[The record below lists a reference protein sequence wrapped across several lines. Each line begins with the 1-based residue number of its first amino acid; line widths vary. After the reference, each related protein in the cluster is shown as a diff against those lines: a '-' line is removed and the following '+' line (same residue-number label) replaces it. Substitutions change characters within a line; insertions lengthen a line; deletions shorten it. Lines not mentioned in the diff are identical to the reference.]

1 MGKKLK
7 TKVAPLF
14 GKTSLTI
21 KRMAEKEEEELSP
34 FTKQE
39 RTRWIFHQTF
49 YCPITHAVMRD
60 PVVDINGDT
69 YERTAIEEWIS
80 RNKSS
85 PITREAMERTDLRPN
100 RTLRE
105 TIELEIAKLRRIE
118 EEKRMKQLKKQSLQ
132 KASIM
137 SLISTIIPPCDKLK
151 NAMLAN
157 PKDWNKVNDI
167 LQQHPEVAQ
176 EFVPIVND
184 EGPISSGH
192 TTSSG
197 HTLSSGHTT
206 SSGMFPLE
214 MAMEQNA
221 PLEIIQTLIKIGG
234 SEKLQQLNKKLMTV
248 PIEWNAVDTLISE
261 NPEIVKE
268 WRPIVTDENGNEVN
282 GGFLPIHMAL
292 EKGAP
297 MHIVQKLLK
306 IYPEC
311 GDEPTLVLQSK
322 AADTTSLFLKRKD
335 IEKGNES
342 PLDIA
347 ERCHASKEMIDMLE
361 ARPWD
366 PKKTFGEGIFTGADV
381 HMATGLADKISHVK
395 AHRLLKKRSTIKG
408 GKKRRLKLSTTIQ
421 RYDNNPVEVVKKVEE
436 KVDLLS
442 DFDMDSLMDDTLL
455 DEHDD
460 DLSSTNQDFG
470 SELLGN
476 VHKNM

>member
-176 EFVPIVND
+176 ELIPIVND
-184 EGPISSGH
+184 EGPISSGPTISSGH

-197 HTLSSGHTT
+197 HTI

-234 SEKLQQLNKKLMTV
+234 SEKLQQLNKELMTV
-248 PIEWNAVDTLISE
+248 PIDW
-261 NPEIVKE
+261 
-268 WRPIVTDENGNEVN
+268 
-282 GGFLPIHMAL
+282 
-292 EKGAP
+292 
-297 MHIVQKLLK
+297 
-306 IYPEC
+306 
-311 GDEPTLVLQSK
+311 
-322 AADTTSLFLKRKD
+322 
-335 IEKGNES
+335 
-342 PLDIA
+342 
-347 ERCHASKEMIDMLE
+347 
-361 ARPWD
+361 
-366 PKKTFGEGIFTGADV
+366 
-381 HMATGLADKISHVK
+381 
-395 AHRLLKKRSTIKG
+395 
-408 GKKRRLKLSTTIQ
+408 
-421 RYDNNPVEVVKKVEE
+421 
-436 KVDLLS
+436 
-442 DFDMDSLMDDTLL
+442 
-455 DEHDD
+455 
-460 DLSSTNQDFG
+460 
-470 SELLGN
+470 
-476 VHKNM
+476 

>member
-1 MGKKLK
+1 
-7 TKVAPLF
+7 
-14 GKTSLTI
+14 
-21 KRMAEKEEEELSP
+21 
-34 FTKQE
+34 
-39 RTRWIFHQTF
+39 
-49 YCPITHAVMRD
+49 
-60 PVVDINGDT
+60 
-69 YERTAIEEWIS
+69 
-80 RNKSS
+80 
-85 PITREAMERTDLRPN
+85 
-100 RTLRE
+100 
-105 TIELEIAKLRRIE
+105 
-118 EEKRMKQLKKQSLQ
+118 
-132 KASIM
+132 
-137 SLISTIIPPCDKLK
+137 
-151 NAMLAN
+151 
-157 PKDWNKVNDI
+157 
-167 LQQHPEVAQ
+167 
-176 EFVPIVND
+176 
-184 EGPISSGH
+184 
-192 TTSSG
+192 
-197 HTLSSGHTT
+197 
-206 SSGMFPLE
+206 
-214 MAMEQNA
+214 
-221 PLEIIQTLIKIGG
+221 
-234 SEKLQQLNKKLMTV
+234 QLNKKLMTV
-248 PIEWNAVDTLISE
+248 PIEWNAIDNLISE
-261 NPEIVKE
+261 HPEIAKE
-268 WRPIVTDENGNEVN
+268 WRPIVTDANGNEIS

-297 MHIVQKLLK
+297 MHVVQKLLK

-421 RYDNNPVEVVKKVEE
+421 RYDNPVDEVKKVEE

-460 DLSSTNQDFG
+460 DLSSMNHFG
-470 SELLGN
+470 SDILNN